1 MACGI
6 FPDQVSNLWLLQWK
20 HRVLAPDCP
29 GRSYIILITSCK
41 KKKKQ
46 KTKKNK
52 DILQPHPWF
61 TGTSCVPHP
70 EAKLAFLGFYPEEI
84 QMHL

>member
-1 MACGI
+1 MWDLPRPGI
-6 FPDQVSNLWLLQWK
+6 KPVTPAVEAQGPSTRLPRKILHYFNNKLQ
-20 HRVLAPDCP
+20 
-29 GRSYIILITSCK
+29 

-46 KTKKNK
+46 KTK
-52 DILQPHPWF
+52 DILHPHPWF